1 MSKGVKVEK
10 YNDECIFGDS
20 KGLIRNRRRAY
31 NAMTKR
37 KRANNDEQKSIK
49 KTKYLATRTY
59 GIRRVTL
66 ITDPMVRHAW

>member
-1 MSKGVKVEK
+1 MSNGVKVEK
-10 YNDECIFGDS
+10 YYDGCFFGDI
-20 KGLIRNRRRAY
+20 KGLLRNRRRAY

-59 GIRRVTL
+59 GTRRVTL
-66 ITDPMVRHAW
+66 ITNPMVRHEW